1 MFPVI
6 DWSHAHDTELAEGS
20 KCSVRIQA
28 LSSRCGGMNRDKQ
41 NNFEEDLMSRM
52 CHGPTKASGPSG
64 TVLGLTSCPR
74 ARRDGSVAP

>member
-28 LSSRCGGMNRDKQ
+28 LSARCGGMNRDKQ
-41 NNFEEDLMSRM
+41 V
-52 CHGPTKASGPSG
+52 CHRPTKASGPSG
-64 TVLGLTSCPR
+64 TVLGSTSCPR